1 MLVYW
6 LVLSIGRVQAASCHT
21 TFGVV
26 LVLILASARTGLNS
40 QVCSRQ
46 VQSLTGRQLKQLLIP
61 AACQCWLSICLM
73 AFWHTTGTSEVYQKE
88 ENKLGFFWQCHC
100 SFPGVAV
107 YCPLPLVPFGCCGYF
122 KPLPLKMKEED
133 KLLQNK
139 ISKLF
144 LLGLQVC
151 QVAKEYRLHWFAVR
165 TVRKKKKNQNLG
177 RIENLLP
184 SPWWREEKVY
194 PSWINFSGAGPH
206 PASTKADFMMF
217 FCVVVHYRWS
227 YFWGQHLDL
236 EGLCAVTVCMCL

>member
-40 QVCSRQ
+40 QACSRQ
-46 VQSLTGRQLKQLLIP
+46 VQSLTGRQLKQLLVP

-107 YCPLPLVPFGCCGYF
+107 YCPLPLVPFGCCGCF
-122 KPLPLKMKEED
+122 KPLPLKRKEED

-165 TVRKKKKNQNLG
+165 TVRKKKNIKTWTGLK
-177 RIENLLP
+177 ICFLHLD
-184 SPWWREEKVY
+184 EERKRYIHLELTSQV
-194 PSWINFSGAGPH
+194 PVL
-206 PASTKADFMMF
+206 T
-217 FCVVVHYRWS
+217 
-227 YFWGQHLDL
+227 QHLPKQILWCSSVLWCTTGDHTS
-236 EGLCAVTVCMCL
+236 EVSI